1 MQQAE
6 PRSLSCQSFV
16 ELVTD
21 YLERA
26 LPAESEA
33 ECAAHLA
40 GCSACSAYLDQMR
53 RTVLLLGKLVDDS
66 LEPAA
71 RDELIRRFRA
81 TEGA

>member
-6 PRSLSCQSFV
+6 PRGLSCQSFV

-33 ECAAHLA
+33 ACAAHLA
-40 GCSACSAYLDQMR
+40 GCGSCSAYLDQMR
-53 RTVLLLGKLVDDS
+53 RAILLIGKLVDDS
-66 LEPAA
+66 VEPAT
-71 RDELIRRFRA
+71 RDELLRRFR
-81 TEGA
+81 TLEGG